1 MLDPRERVQ
10 LPNAH
15 ASVEMSETG
24 FDIHMPFVEHLG
36 LQLLEKS
43 GGRARV
49 RLDPRPEHL
58 NSWKAVHGGVLLS
71 LLDVA
76 LSSAARALDPA
87 CIGASTV
94 EIKVN
99 FLAAA
104 RGPVLAEARATRAG
118 RTLIFSEAELHGAEG
133 DLLAKANGT
142 FKLLYP
148 RTEEQPQS
156 CRSIRRPS

>member
-1 MLDPRERVQ
+1 M
-10 LPNAH
+10 
-15 ASVEMSETG
+15 T
-24 FDIHMPFVEHLG
+24 G
-36 LQLLEKS
+36 LQLLGKA

-76 LSSAARALDPA
+76 LSSAARSLDPA
-87 CIGASTV
+87 CSGATTV

-104 RGPVLAEARATRAG
+104 RGPVLADGHATRTG
-118 RTLIFSEAELHGAEG
+118 RTLIFSEGELRDLEG
-133 DLLAKANGT
+133 GVLAKANGT
-142 FKLLYP
+142 FKLVYP
-148 RTEEQPQS
+148 RSEE
-156 CRSIRRPS
+156 